1 MPFNFP
7 NLVGYNTVFVKGGKM
22 NLLTISWESVGKN
35 GKADLKDVMETKD
48 LTPFDVAAEATKDY
62 IDTWDMENGN
72 WGKTYYYVD
81 APEID
86 PSYADTW
93 CNDSLEPVSVEM
105 NPGSSFWLFHVGEDI
120 EKLGFAGQVYNANM
134 GYTLTQGKM
143 NLCGNPF
150 PTELNLND
158 KSQVVIANPTSFD
171 VATESTKDYIDTWD
185 LTTGNWGKTYYY
197 VNAPEIDPS
206 FADTW
211 CNDSLEPVETTAI
224 QAGAGFW
231 YRAYGEGTTLT
242 FTSPV
247 K

>member
-1 MPFNFP
+1 
-7 NLVGYNTVFVKGGKM
+7 M

-93 CNDSLEPVSVEM
+93 CNDSLEPV
-105 NPGSSFWLFHVGEDI
+105 
-120 EKLGFAGQVYNANM
+120 
-134 GYTLTQGKM
+134 
-143 NLCGNPF
+143 
-150 PTELNLND
+150 
-158 KSQVVIANPTSFD
+158 
-171 VATESTKDYIDTWD
+171 
-185 LTTGNWGKTYYY
+185 
-197 VNAPEIDPS
+197 
-206 FADTW
+206 
-211 CNDSLEPVETTAI
+211 ETTAI